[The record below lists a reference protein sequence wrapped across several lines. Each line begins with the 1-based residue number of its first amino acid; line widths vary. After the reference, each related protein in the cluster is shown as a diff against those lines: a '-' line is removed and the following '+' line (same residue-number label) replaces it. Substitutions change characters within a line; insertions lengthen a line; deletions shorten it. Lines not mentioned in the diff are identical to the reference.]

1 MHDRDW
7 VLACQL
13 TRCSSTNFL
22 ASGPWCGLGAQFA
35 QTVVRNRSKTALKFI
50 AALTC
55 SKFRLPSPLGNQ
67 LASLR
72 RSTQCLVEEL
82 SHMIPRGLVCLR
94 L

>member
-50 AALTC
+50 AALTFAQ
-55 SKFRLPSPLGNQ
+55 FRLPSPLGNH
-67 LASLR
+67 R
-72 RSTQCLVEEL
+72 TQ
-82 SHMIPRGLVCLR
+82 
-94 L
+94 